1 MLCTWLLSLFHWGT
15 YSVHVV
21 VQVWWK
27 CQCVSVSVEVSV
39 FKGFSGRTL
48 RNAFGK
54 NGGFPWFLLCGKEKI
69 VNSCIGRFFNINCLT
84 YPQHRPNIAS
94 KMAQRGANI
103 GQHGANI
110 RQHRPNL
117 GQHKPNIGQ
126 PRPNIGSTWA
136 EDVPN
141 IGHMGPTWPNLGPRC
156 APDSLTTLFNII
168 GPTKSQK
175 ERERERDRTQPY
187 GTWPNLGPRCAPDSL
202 TLLNIGERERER
214 ERERQ
219 DPALHRPKWAGARL
233 SGISLM
239 IRAPATGPCP
249 GRRPSVGYRRLF
261 KDLRPTAQAK
271 GRWQGK
277 RARGLGAA
285 GGRRGGR
292 RGGGWGPGNGQRAGR
307 RSRGTGR

>member
-1 MLCTWLLSLFHWGT
+1 MLAYSLHACALIIIIALASLHLHTCTCITLAYFDTCMLCTWLLSLFHWGT

-175 ERERERDRTQPY
+175 ERERER
-187 GTWPNLGPRCAPDSL
+187 
-202 TLLNIGERERER
+202 
-214 ERERQ
+214 Q
-219 DPALHRPKWAGARL
+219 DPALRHLAQP
-233 SGISLM
+233 
-239 IRAPATGPCP
+239 RA
-249 GRRPSVGYRRLF
+249 
-261 KDLRPTAQAK
+261 KM
-271 GRWQGK
+271 
-277 RARGLGAA
+277 RAR
-285 GGRRGGR
+285 
-292 RGGGWGPGNGQRAGR
+292 
-307 RSRGTGR
+307 